1 MTRKSFS
8 IVLIIGLALLLSVG
22 SVAAQDGVQP
32 ESPAGV
38 EAVVGATITYQGVL
52 NESGSPVTGSRD
64 MTFRFYTN
72 STCTTA
78 VGSMISKPGVAVTN
92 GLFSTS
98 LTVDATLLN
107 GQALWLAV
115 TVGGTQL
122 ACQSIA
128 PVPYALSLRPGA
140 IISDTN
146 SKGWVNRYESLT
158 NHSEAAALYGSIVD
172 SPSAYVVSNA
182 IWGEGGDAGVYGH
195 SSSGHGVY
203 GKSDDADHAGV
214 LATGLNNGVD
224 LELGATSTTDDDGV
238 ISSSRVYT
246 DSDLVFETKD
256 QVSIVLDEDRTGDD
270 DADFFVFDG
279 GTALLNID
287 DSGETTIYADS
298 GIVNPTLRLYE
309 RGNDYAR
316 LDFANNQTGGREW
329 TIAGYPN
336 ATATSAWLNFWFSD
350 GSGGGENIVSINGNG
365 GMNLVGNLNLLS
377 ATSGQV
383 VVQLGEGLDY
393 AEGFDVST
401 PDRLEPGTVL
411 VIDPDHPGELKASAM
426 AYDSKVAGII
436 AGANDLGSGVR
447 LGAGQFDYDVALA
460 GRVYCFVDAT
470 EAAIEPG
477 DMLTTSATPGYAMK
491 VGDPDRAQGAVL
503 GKAMQKLEK
512 GQKGLILV
520 LVTLQ

>member
-22 SVAAQDGVQP
+22 SAAAQDGVQP
-32 ESPAGV
+32 ESPVGI

-52 NESGSPVTGSRD
+52 NENGSPVTGSRD
-64 MTFRFYTN
+64 MSFRFYTN

-78 VGSMISKPGVAVTN
+78 VGSVISKPGVAVSN

-98 LTVDATLLN
+98 LTVDASLLN

-115 TVGGTQL
+115 MVGGTQI

-140 IISDTN
+140 VISDTN
-146 SKGWVNRYESLT
+146 AKVWVNRYEGFS
-158 NHSEAAALYGSIVD
+158 NHSESAAVYGQLPA
-172 SPSAYVVSNA
+172 SPVEQVVSNA
-182 IWGEGGDAGVYGH
+182 IWGEGGDVGVYGH
-195 SSSGHGVY
+195 SDSGHGVY
-203 GKSDDADHAGV
+203 GRSDEANHAGV
-214 LATGLNNGVD
+214 LAIGLNNGVD
-224 LELGATSTTDDDGV
+224 LELGGTSQTYDDGV
-238 ISSSRVYT
+238 ISSSRVFT
-246 DSDLVFETKD
+246 DSDLVFESMD
-256 QVSIVLDEDRTGDD
+256 QVTFSLDEDRTGDD
-270 DADFFVFDG
+270 DSDFVVTDG
-279 GTALLNID
+279 ATTLFNVD
-287 DSGETTIYADS
+287 DSGETTIYANS
-298 GIVNPTLRLYE
+298 GISNPTLRLYE
-309 RGNDYAR
+309 QGNDYAR
-316 LDFANNQTGGREW
+316 LDFANNQTGREW
-329 TIAGYPN
+329 TIAGHPN
-336 ATATSAWLNFWFSD
+336 TTATSAWLNFWFSD

-426 AYDSKVAGII
+426 AYDRKVAGII

-470 EAAIEPG
+470 DAAIEPG